1 MTISRRELMWRLG
14 AGAAATAALPRLA
27 EASIRGERSIELDT
41 NGNAFG
47 PSPRTIA
54 TLREGVA
61 LANRC
66 PAAESDRLRDTI
78 AAFHGVKREQV
89 VLGCGSG
96 EILRMA
102 VHAFT
107 GRGRTLV
114 TALPTFGL
122 IGQYAARAG
131 AEVSAV
137 HLASDWSHDLPG
149 MLARCDSTAGLVYI
163 CNPNN
168 PTGSLTDRGDLERFL
183 SRLPAS
189 AHVLIDEAYHHYV
202 EPSSGYRS
210 FIDQPVDDGRVIV
223 TRSFSKIHGLVGLR
237 VGYAIATPSTAS
249 LLAAEALDGNVNA
262 IAAVAAAAALDDVEY
277 VRRSRSLNT
286 DDRQEFLNQ
295 ANARMLRAID
305 SHANFVMMGT
315 EHPVGSIVE
324 QLSVDTI
331 IDHFAQNNIALAR
344 PFPPLNRYVR
354 VSLGTAAEM
363 REFWRI
369 WDLMP
374 SHKM

>member
-1 MTISRRELMWRLG
+1 MWRIGL
-14 AGAAATAALPRLA
+14 GAAASAAIPPFA
-27 EASIRGERSIELDT
+27 EAQSAASAGTTGWPIELNA

-47 PSPRTIA
+47 PSARTIA
-54 TLREGVA
+54 ALREGLA
-61 LANRC
+61 LAGRC
-66 PAAESDRLRDTI
+66 PDAESEKLRDKI
-78 AAFHGVKREQV
+78 ATLHRVKPDQV

-102 VHAFT
+102 ANAFT

-122 IGQYAARAG
+122 VSQYAARAG
-131 AEVSAV
+131 ADVAAV
-137 HLASDWSHDLPG
+137 HLASNWSHDLQG
-149 MLARCDSTAGLVYI
+149 MLSRCDSTAGLVYI

-168 PTGSLTDRGDLERFL
+168 PTGSLTSRGDLEIFL

-189 AHVLIDEAYHHYV
+189 IHVLIDEAYHHYV
-202 EPSSGYRS
+202 EQSSDYRS

-223 TRSFSKIHGLVGLR
+223 ARSFSKIYGLAGAR
-237 VGYAIATPSTAS
+237 IGYAIASPRTAA
-249 LLAAEALDGNVNA
+249 LLAAHALDSNVNA
-262 IAAVAAAAALDDVEY
+262 IAAGAAAAALDDVEH
-277 VRRSRSLNT
+277 VRKSRSLNA
-286 DDRQEFLNQ
+286 DGRQEFLNQ

-324 QLSVDTI
+324 QLPVDSI
-331 IDHFAQNNIALAR
+331 VEHFARNGIVLAR
-344 PFPPLNRYVR
+344 AFAPLNRYLR

-369 WDLMP
+369 WNLMP